1 MKKSMKKLLKK
12 WLRKQG
18 YKLTK
23 IEPPKKTKKPEYV
36 VATMYSILRDLKERG
51 LRCTH
56 IMDVGAN
63 KTSWSRMA
71 KEFYPEATFC
81 LIEPQVEMEEGLQQF
96 SHDFPG
102 DQYYLAGAGS
112 KKETLLLTVYD
123 DLAGSSFLPNADPQ
137 LKEKGKQREI
147 EIITLD
153 DIISKSN
160 FEIPQLVKL
169 DIQGFELEALRGA
182 TSLFGKTE
190 VFILEVS
197 LFAFGS
203 GKKMPEF
210 AEVIRFMHDRGYVAY
225 DFPGFLRRPL
235 DKALGQCDVCF
246 VKENGFLRESHHWK

>member
-1 MKKSMKKLLKK
+1 MIKILKKLVKK
-12 WLRKQG
+12 GLRKNG

-23 IEPPKKTKKPEYV
+23 IQPKKKVETPEYV

-51 LRCTH
+51 LQCTH

-63 KTSWSRMA
+63 RTSWSRIA
-71 KEFYPEATFC
+71 KGFFPDATFC

-96 SHDFPG
+96 ISDFPG
-102 DQYYLAGAGS
+102 DLYYLAGAGS
-112 KKETLLLTVYD
+112 KKETLVLTVYD
-123 DLAGSSFLPNADPQ
+123 DLAGSSFLPNANPE
-137 LKEKGKQREI
+137 LKKEGKQREI

-153 DIISKSN
+153 DIISDST

-169 DIQGFELEALRGA
+169 DIQGFELEALKGA

-210 AEVIRFMHDRGYVAY
+210 AEVISFMYERGYVAY

-246 VKENGFLRESHHWK
+246 VKENGFLRASHHWK